1 MIEAAVGGPK
11 KFDLAQNYPNPFN
24 PSTQVRYDLPEQA
37 NVRLEIFN
45 MLGQKI
51 RTLVSGEQT
60 AGTKT
65 VKWDA
70 TDDFG
75 EQVVGGTYF
84 VRLQASVGTSSR
96 ILMTKK
102 MTLLK

>member
-1 MIEAAVGGPK
+1 
-11 KFDLAQNYPNPFN
+11 
-24 PSTQVRYDLPEQA
+24 LPELA
-37 NVRLEIFN
+37 NVSIEIFN
-45 MLGQKI
+45 MLGQKV
-51 RTLVSGEQT
+51 RTLVSREQT

-75 EQVVGGTYF
+75 KQVVGGTYF
-84 VRLQASVGTSSR
+84 VRLQASVGNSSR